1 MLSDTCTISIH
12 LAYMMLAYVIASI
25 IYLLLTKKIGTPFR
39 DAYKK
44 YDDELD
50 YEIDGLG
57 EWSGDID
64 FIDKGLREYQQEAV
78 IAYQKYRIGIVQLP
92 TRTGKTRSG
101 RRFRGVVRNV
111 NKSMKRVMKS
121 LTPKKDSKKLR
132 KQRSNK
138 GVKRGARTGKT
149 RSGRRFR
156 PRA

>member
-1 MLSDTCTISIH
+1 MANVVKQIGEQMEKLGLSVGGGRTRSGRKYG
-12 LAYMMLAYVIASI
+12 LPSLS
-25 IYLLLTKKIGTPFR
+25 KKVRNQRRNKDVKRG
-39 DAYKK
+39 
-44 YDDELD
+44 
-50 YEIDGLG
+50 
-57 EWSGDID
+57 S
-64 FIDKGLREYQQEAV
+64 
-78 IAYQKYRIGIVQLP
+78 
-92 TRTGKTRSG
+92 RTGKTRSG